1 MSIRR
6 SQDLRNIFIVC
17 SLFQRVIIGYIEGGK
32 EWEIRPLIM
41 KTLELLVYDFGYS
54 IELAKISD

>member
-1 MSIRR
+1 MKDANFYCSEEAIG
-6 SQDLRNIFIVC
+6 SQATK
-17 SLFQRVIIGYIEGGK
+17 GK

-41 KTLELLVYDFGYS
+41 KTLQLSVCDLA